1 MLHLETIKI
10 IYIAV
15 WIGEYWSN
23 PNHVS
28 VQSAPVKWGMF
39 LKPKQECDLLQ
50 RYVFNY
56 LWSST
61 GLDLG
66 DMSKSSGLNN
76 VFLGSGELHQP
87 SGPAVLL
94 QVQSHCS
101 HAEVQETLQGW
112 EHHLPHPI
120 LCYHPEQDSQTH
132 SVPRWGR
139 WVFSSLTCSRALKNL
154 STLVSTQ

>member
-1 MLHLETIKI
+1 MLHLEPIKI
-10 IYIAV
+10 IYMAV
-15 WIGEYWSN
+15 WMEEYWSN
-23 PNHVS
+23 LNRVS
-28 VQSAPVKWGMF
+28 VRSGSVKWDMF
-39 LKPKQECDLLQ
+39 LKPEQECDLLQ
-50 RYVFNY
+50 HYVFNY

-66 DMSKSSGLNN
+66 DTSESSGLNN

-87 SGPAVLL
+87 SGPAILL

-101 HAEVQETLQGW
+101 HAEVQETLQGR

-132 SVPRWGR
+132 PVPGWGR
-139 WVFSSLTCSRALKNL
+139 WVFSSLTH
-154 STLVSTQ
+154 TQHNNTATYI